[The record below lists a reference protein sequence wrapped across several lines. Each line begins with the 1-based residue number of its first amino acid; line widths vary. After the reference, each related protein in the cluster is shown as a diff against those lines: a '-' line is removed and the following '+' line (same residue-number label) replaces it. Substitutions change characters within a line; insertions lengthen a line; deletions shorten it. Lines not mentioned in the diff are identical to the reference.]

1 MNTNTQNTNIQ
12 NINEYNKICIN
23 YLRDN
28 KIDMNQYTNLINVDI
43 FNIKNICD
51 YINNFDEIFKETFYN
66 KYKNIIKYKDNKIIF
81 KNKILLNK
89 LINITN
95 TSEIGFKFTK
105 NQIEIIDEL
114 IRFLTDINQKQYGL
128 FGYAGTGKT
137 TTLVMFITYLLELKY
152 IKSIIFTSPTNK
164 ALNVIKNKFI
174 NSLHYLLNKFN
185 IEYDEKKTFD
195 EHIQKLKKYDINIE
209 FSTIHRLLNYKTEYN
224 AKGDIIFVK
233 DKESNL
239 NMYDIIV
246 IDECSMVS
254 INLIYDIIYDS
265 EKANTKIIFSGDPA
279 QLPPVNEKISS
290 IFMNNTN
297 KISYQT
303 ILKYM
308 PNINISDYEYFCN
321 KIINMN
327 KFTLNEIIRT
337 KNNSIIN
344 SCNTI
349 RDWIQ
354 HKKDFIDI
362 QKYEEAPHIILYP
375 NDKTRKFKT
384 LWYKEFENK
393 IKNDKDTIII
403 SWTNDET
410 NGYNNYYRGTK
421 FNNKNDNNKN
431 DNNSNDNNSNEIEY
445 FMCGDILIL
454 NEFYNINCT
463 KFNTS
468 EKIEIVEINK
478 VNFEIEK
485 LESKINKAV
494 RILKNAK
501 SIESRFRSFIGEI
514 NKNTIILPIYKLKV
528 RKIDDSD
535 KIYDI
540 NVLRD
545 NELIVNT
552 FGSNKVKEYH
562 KYLISNI
569 SNMIQNFRNN
579 IIDTT
584 NYESLEYNLIQPL
597 WKDFNSKYMDP
608 FATVTYGYAITCHK
622 AQGSNYKNVFVD
634 FSDIVKNKN
643 EEEMKRCMYTA
654 MSRTI
659 DTLHILI

>member
-1 MNTNTQNTNIQ
+1 MNTPIDDTNQ
-12 NINEYNKICIN
+12 YNKLCMN

-28 KIDMNQYTNLINVDI
+28 KIDMNQYTNLTNVDI
-43 FNIKNICD
+43 FNIKQICD
-51 YINNFDEIFKETFYN
+51 YINKFDENFKKCFYN
-66 KYKNIIKYKDNKIIF
+66 KYKNIVKYKDNKIIF

-89 LINITN
+89 LIDITT
-95 TSEIGFKFTK
+95 TSQLGFTFTK
-105 NQIEIIDEL
+105 NQHEIIDEL
-114 IRFLTDINQKQYGL
+114 IRFLTDPEQKYYGL

-137 TTLVMFITYLLELKY
+137 TTLVMFITYILELKY
-152 IKSIIFTSPTNK
+152 AKSIIFTSPTNK

-195 EHIQKLKKYDINIE
+195 EHIQKLKKYDIHIE
-209 FSTIHRLLNYKTEYN
+209 FSTIHKLLNYKTEYN
-224 AKGDIIFVK
+224 SRGDIIFVK
-233 DKESNL
+233 EKETNL

-254 INLIYDIIYDS
+254 INLIYDILRDS
-265 EKANTKIIFSGDPA
+265 EKIKTKILFSGDPA
-279 QLPPVNEKISS
+279 QLPPVNERISS
-290 IFMNNTN
+290 IFMNDNS

-303 ILKYM
+303 MLKYI
-308 PNINISDYEYFCN
+308 PNLNMIDYDYFCN

-337 KNNSIIN
+337 KNNSIIK

-349 RDWIQ
+349 RDWIYN
-354 HKKDFIDI
+354 KTDFINI
-362 QKYEEAPHIILYP
+362 QEHEDEPHIILYP

-393 IKNDKDTIII
+393 IRDNKDTIII
-403 SWTNDET
+403 SWTNEET
-410 NGYNNYYRGTK
+410 NMYNNYYRK
-421 FNNKNDNNKN
+421 SFFNDKITNDNKLSDNKLS
-431 DNNSNDNNSNEIEY
+431 DSKLSDSKISDIEH
-445 FMCGDILIL
+445 FICGDILIL

-468 EKIEIVEINK
+468 EKIEILEINK
-478 VNFEIEK
+478 INYEIGK

-494 RILKNAK
+494 RILKNSK
-501 SIESRFRSFIGEI
+501 SIESRFRAFIDDI

-528 RKIDDSD
+528 KKIDEDD
-535 KIYDI
+535 KTYEI

-545 NELIVNT
+545 NDNT
-552 FGSNKVKEYH
+552 IREYH
-562 KYLISNI
+562 KNLILNI
-569 SNMIQNFRNN
+569 SDMIRNFRNN

-584 NYESLEYNLIQPL
+584 NYDSLEYNLIQPL
-597 WKDFNSKYMDP
+597 WKDFNNKYIDP

-634 FSDIVKNKN
+634 FSDIIKNKN

-654 MSRTI
+654 MTRTI

>member
-1 MNTNTQNTNIQ
+1 MNTPIDDTNQ
-12 NINEYNKICIN
+12 YNKLCMN

-28 KIDMNQYTNLINVDI
+28 KIDMNQYTNLTNVDI
-43 FNIKNICD
+43 FNIKQICD
-51 YINNFDEIFKETFYN
+51 YINKFDENLKKYFYN
-66 KYKNIIKYKDNKIIF
+66 KYKNIVKYKDNKIIF

-89 LINITN
+89 LIDITT
-95 TSEIGFKFTK
+95 TSQLGFTFTK
-105 NQIEIIDEL
+105 NQHEIIDEL
-114 IRFLTDINQKQYGL
+114 IRFLTDPEQKYYGL

-137 TTLVMFITYLLELKY
+137 TTLVMFITYILELKY
-152 IKSIIFTSPTNK
+152 AKSIIFTSPTNK

-185 IEYDEKKTFD
+185 IEYDDKKTFD
-195 EHIQKLKKYDINIE
+195 EHIQKLKKYDIHIE
-209 FSTIHRLLNYKTEYN
+209 FSTIHKLLNYKTEYN
-224 AKGDIIFVK
+224 SRGDIIFVK
-233 DKESNL
+233 EKETNL

-254 INLIYDIIYDS
+254 INLIYDILRDS
-265 EKANTKIIFSGDPA
+265 EKIKTKILFSGDPA
-279 QLPPVNEKISS
+279 QLPPVNERISS
-290 IFMNNTN
+290 IFMNDNS

-303 ILKYM
+303 MLKYI
-308 PNINISDYEYFCN
+308 PNLNMIDYDYFCN

-337 KNNSIIN
+337 KNNSIIK

-349 RDWIQ
+349 RDWIYN
-354 HKKDFIDI
+354 KTDFINI
-362 QKYEEAPHIILYP
+362 QEHEDEPHIILYP

-393 IKNDKDTIII
+393 IRDNKDTIII
-403 SWTNDET
+403 SWTNEET
-410 NGYNNYYRGTK
+410 NMYNNYYRK
-421 FNNKNDNNKN
+421 SFFNDKITNDDKLS
-431 DNNSNDNNSNEIEY
+431 DSKLSDSKLSDSKISDIEH
-445 FMCGDILIL
+445 FICGDILIL

-468 EKIEIVEINK
+468 EKIEILEINK
-478 VNFEIEK
+478 INYEIGK

-494 RILKNAK
+494 RILKNSK
-501 SIESRFRSFIGEI
+501 SIESRFRAFIDDI

-528 RKIDDSD
+528 KKIDEDD
-535 KIYDI
+535 KTYEI

-545 NELIVNT
+545 NDNT
-552 FGSNKVKEYH
+552 IREYH
-562 KYLISNI
+562 KNLILNI
-569 SNMIQNFRNN
+569 SDMIRNFRNN

-584 NYESLEYNLIQPL
+584 NYDSLEYNLIQPL
-597 WKDFNSKYMDP
+597 WKDFNNKYIDP

-634 FSDIVKNKN
+634 FSDIIKNKN

-654 MSRTI
+654 MTRTI